1 MEVEQSFVAQSD
13 GAYPRP
19 EGRAIA
25 PAQRITSAD
34 GDRERTFITSQNQY
48 LLPILSHMNS
58 EPKSTFT
65 TDNRAV
71 APVIGFILLFAIGI
85 VAFSSYQ
92 AFVVPQQNSAVE
104 FDHSQNV
111 QSDLVDVRNTIVNA
125 QRSEVV
131 QSTRVRLG
139 VNYPPRLI
147 ALNPSPASGSLQ
159 TDQPEQGITFENA
172 DLVDGDF
179 EYFNGTSISKEEVEN
194 RTLNQEHDTRFL
206 VYQPQYNEFR
216 NGPTTIYEH
225 SLLYNQFD
233 QVDLGVTDQRLVEG
247 DALNLVLIQGDFS
260 QQGVSS
266 ISIDPRQ
273 LSGPTEDITI
283 QSDGDPIELTIP
295 TRTLSQTND
304 EEIWEESLESESVV
318 DYERGPD
325 DETITL
331 TLDDDIGEYTLR
343 VATIGFSGDESSDE
357 FNIVQED
364 DEPTDP
370 EPADPTFDTLEAE
383 AGGGNIQN
391 VDVTFEISEEADVEI
406 EITPGDTDRF
416 PNITP
421 NQEQTENVDVTGNT
435 NPVDVAVSLFD
446 SDTGEQIVRCEGTLD
461 GNNDFLTIDPGP
473 GDSEFNCE

>member
-1 MEVEQSFVAQSD
+1 
-13 GAYPRP
+13 
-19 EGRAIA
+19 
-25 PAQRITSAD
+25 
-34 GDRERTFITSQNQY
+34 
-48 LLPILSHMNS
+48 MNS

-179 EYFNGTSISKEEVEN
+179 EDFNGNSISPEEVEN
-194 RTLNQEHDTRFL
+194 RLLNQEHDTRFL

-325 DETITL
+325 DDTITL
-331 TLDDDIGEYTLR
+331 TLDEDIDEYTLR

-370 EPADPTFDTLEAE
+370 EPADPTFESVEATVTEENTGEGNPGIEQITFDWQLSDTTDIELRIDDGDGNTIGSEDVTSASIDGTQPVE
-383 AGGGNIQN
+383 VTEGSGPGGNREPRP
-391 VDVTFEISEEADVEI
+391 VVVEAT
-406 EITPGDTDRF
+406 IT
-416 PNITP
+416 
-421 NQEQTENVDVTGNT
+421 
-435 NPVDVAVSLFD
+435 
-446 SDTGEQIVRCEGTLD
+446 DTGETCSGTIGSEAGD
-461 GNNDFLTIDPGP
+461 GPFELCN
-473 GDSEFNCE
+473 